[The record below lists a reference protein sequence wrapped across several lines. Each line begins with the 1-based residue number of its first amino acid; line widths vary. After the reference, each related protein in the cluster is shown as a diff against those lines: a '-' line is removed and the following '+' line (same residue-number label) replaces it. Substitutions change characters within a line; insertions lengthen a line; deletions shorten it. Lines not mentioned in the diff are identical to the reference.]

1 MDLVDGEAF
10 EKDGVTPKKLKTTD
24 WSNRWLNFR
33 LPKSVRRAEP
43 DLVLERTG
51 RVAWPAM
58 DKCLATRGEL
68 DRIGQTSLKVC
79 LKVAMA
85 LSKRPGYEGLWDP
98 LRKYFESM
106 VGNRE
111 DDRLRN
117 RPQPIPR
124 LSTAMSPKFVEGQWY
139 FVKCKSR
146 RSQPNGRYVVMQVV
160 KSEWQPRK
168 VGKVTLSGIGKA
180 HLTVRQLEEVTWR
193 GITRVTFDEDDHRDT
208 RAPRQDGVKCACCG
222 KSEPH
227 EAVVMHGTHTL
238 CAFQRVSR
246 GSLHIVHE

>member
-1 MDLVDGEAF
+1 
-10 EKDGVTPKKLKTTD
+10 
-24 WSNRWLNFR
+24 
-33 LPKSVRRAEP
+33 
-43 DLVLERTG
+43 
-51 RVAWPAM
+51 
-58 DKCLATRGEL
+58 
-68 DRIGQTSLKVC
+68 
-79 LKVAMA
+79 MA

-124 LSTAMSPKFVEGQWY
+124 LSTAMSPKFVEGEWY

-180 HLTVRQLEEVTWR
+180 HLTVRRLQEVTWR
-193 GITRVTFDEDDHRDT
+193 GITRVIFDEDDQDT

-227 EAVVMHGTHTL
+227 EAVVINGNTPSARSSASAAAAFTL
-238 CAFQRVSR
+238 CTNRKPLAPVKCVRVCPQSVSSWLSR
-246 GSLHIVHE
+246 LGFL

>member
-180 HLTVRQLEEVTWR
+180 HLTVRRLQEVTWR
-193 GITRVTFDEDDHRDT
+193 GITRVIFDEDDQDA
-208 RAPRQDGVKCACCG
+208 RAPRQDGVKCWCCG

-227 EAVVMHGTHTL
+227 EAVVMYGTHTL

-246 GSLHIVHE
+246 GCLHIVHE